1 MLIIGQWCFATF
13 SIHFPAPPNAALQ
26 VQLQRSTWE
35 NEKLLKDINDLKTT
49 LLSAIGT
56 GDDGQ

>member
-1 MLIIGQWCFATF
+1 MMDCNF
-13 SIHFPAPPNAALQ
+13 SYPLPHTPTAALE
-26 VQLQRSTWE
+26 VEIERRNWE

-56 GDDGQ
+56 SDDHTINSFL

>member
-1 MLIIGQWCFATF
+1 MHPT
-13 SIHFPAPPNAALQ
+13 AALD
-26 VQLQRSTWE
+26 VEIQRRNWE

-56 GDDGQ
+56 SDDLP